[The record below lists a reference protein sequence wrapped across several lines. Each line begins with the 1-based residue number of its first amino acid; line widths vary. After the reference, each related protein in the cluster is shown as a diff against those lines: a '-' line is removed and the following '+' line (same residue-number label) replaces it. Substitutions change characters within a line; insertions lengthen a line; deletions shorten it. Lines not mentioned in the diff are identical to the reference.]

1 MDKFSR
7 NKQNELSFSI
17 IYSFIV
23 LQEMNEKIDIQSLI
37 SSACEM
43 EYDEVDIYIKE
54 VVLKCIKQYEE
65 LRKIIEANL
74 IKWRYER
81 VSTINKA
88 ILMYGLTNGL
98 YMNSIEKKVIIDVA
112 VTLSKKFG
120 EDGDYKFI
128 NALLDKT
135 IWQNP
140 L

>member
-37 SSACEM
+37 SSTCEM

-65 LRKIIEANL
+65 LKKIIEANL

-120 EDGDYKFI
+120 EDGDYKLI

>member
-135 IWQNP
+135 I
-140 L
+140 

>member
-37 SSACEM
+37 SNACEM

-65 LRKIIEANL
+65 LKKIIETNL

>member
-17 IYSFIV
+17 IYNFIT
-23 LQEMNEKIDIQSLI
+23 LEEMKQKIDVISLI
-37 SSACEM
+37 TGHCGL

-65 LRKIIEANL
+65 LKKIIESNL
-74 IKWRYER
+74 VKWRYER
-81 VSTINKA
+81 VSSINKA

-98 YMNSIEKKVIIDVA
+98 YMNTLDKKIIIDVA
-112 VTLSKKFG
+112 VSLSKKFG

-128 NALLDKT
+128 NAILDKT
-135 IWQNP
+135 IN
-140 L
+140 

>member
-1 MDKFSR
+1 MDHFSR

-23 LQEMNEKIDIQSLI
+23 LEEMKEQIDVASLI
-37 SSACEM
+37 ADHCGL
-43 EYDEVDIYIKE
+43 EYNEVDIYIKE
-54 VVLKCIKQYEE
+54 VVLKCIKQYDE
-65 LRKIIEANL
+65 LKKIIEANL

-98 YMNSIEKKVIIDVA
+98 NMNSIDKKVIIDVA
-112 VTLSKKFG
+112 VSLSKKFG

-128 NALLDKT
+128 NAVLDKT
-135 IWQNP
+135 I
-140 L
+140 

>member
-37 SSACEM
+37 SNACEM

-135 IWQNP
+135 I
-140 L
+140 

>member
-37 SSACEM
+37 SNACEM

-65 LRKIIEANL
+65 LKKIIETNL

-135 IWQNP
+135 I
-140 L
+140 

>member
-65 LRKIIEANL
+65 LKKIIEANL

-135 IWQNP
+135 I
-140 L
+140 

>member
-37 SSACEM
+37 SSTCEM

-65 LRKIIEANL
+65 LKKIIEANL

-98 YMNSIEKKVIIDVA
+98 YMNSIDKKVIIDVA
-112 VTLSKKFG
+112 VSLSKKFG
-120 EDGDYKFI
+120 EEGDYKFI
-128 NALLDKT
+128 NAVLDKA
-135 IWQNP
+135 I
-140 L
+140 